1 MDAAEGRLYSEL
13 WVRWQASDRRTSVRA
28 LSRAFLHKN
37 ESVLLYCATHSL
49 LPVLTAYPSLI
60 VLSFS
65 TFTLLRR
72 VLAFKTLFHIAS
84 SSFDHIRSTTQIP
97 NCPQHQSRLALN
109 MRSYILIAFLATV
122 TFVSAIPITPAAPRW
137 QRRAEQFRLQGLREF
152 EIAERLMTPTSA
164 SPSEPQP
171 FLSRLN
177 RDLHVYLQ
185 TLHTDDEPDLSGDVA
200 PGSADVPQM
209 LPIVPASEELT
220 FFERLC
226 AVFHHSESG
235 FGYEGK
241 ESEMR
246 RPIGSVYWKQFGGFR
261 R

>member
-1 MDAAEGRLYSEL
+1 
-13 WVRWQASDRRTSVRA
+13 
-28 LSRAFLHKN
+28 
-37 ESVLLYCATHSL
+37 
-49 LPVLTAYPSLI
+49 
-60 VLSFS
+60 
-65 TFTLLRR
+65 
-72 VLAFKTLFHIAS
+72 
-84 SSFDHIRSTTQIP
+84 
-97 NCPQHQSRLALN
+97 
-109 MRSYILIAFLATV
+109 MRSYILIAFVAII

-137 QRRAEQFRLQGLREF
+137 QRRAEQFRLQGLREI
-152 EIAERLMTPTSA
+152 EIAEKLMTPTAS

-177 RDLHVYLQ
+177 RNLHVYLH
-185 TLHTDDEPDLSGDVA
+185 TPSTDDEPDLSGDVA
-200 PGSADVPQM
+200 PGSAAAPQM
-209 LPIVPASEELT
+209 LPTVPASDDSS

-226 AVFHHSESG
+226 AIFHRSESG